1 MTPSIITV
9 RWNAERH
16 IYTVDR
22 PNWSGGE
29 VVAWWQVK
37 DILARQA
44 ADLEHITD
52 GRDKWYERAKAAETE
67 LDAQAQ
73 EIARLTAE
81 LAQTQ
86 RDRQAEHDLRVTMQG
101 EAETLRARAE
111 AAEKNAGKL
120 VTAIERGSYC
130 LVQMMDVY
138 ERRVR
143 SDCTTEQLEKRP
155 WECAE
160 YIAASV
166 YLRTMFPQADTARG
180 GA

>member
-52 GRDKWYERAKAAETE
+52 ERDKWYERAKAAETE

-101 EAETLRARAE
+101 EAETLRARLAE
-111 AAEKNAGKL
+111 AE
-120 VTAIERGSYC
+120 
-130 LVQMMDVY
+130 
-138 ERRVR
+138 
-143 SDCTTEQLEKRP
+143 
-155 WECAE
+155 AE
-160 YIAASV
+160 YADLIFRVSEKHPGETRHETARR
-166 YLRTMFPQADTARG
+166 YIEQAERATDGAARG